1 MTSSTATEL
10 AIDLQDVT
18 SGYAGIPA
26 IRGLSMTVRR
36 GEVVALLGP
45 NGAGKTTTLLTIA
58 GVLRPTAGTV
68 TVLDRPVESGRPHLA
83 ARRGISLVPD
93 SRSLFG
99 GLTAEDNIRLA
110 SRWSSKRV
118 DVAEV
123 VHLFPALKPK
133 LRTRAGLLSGGE
145 QQMLAI
151 GRAIAGDAKVL
162 MIDEMSMGLA
172 PVITKSILPI
182 IKAAA
187 VQRGAAVLIVEQH
200 IDLALEV
207 ADRGYVLNHGE
218 LHLSR
223 TSADLLANRNL
234 VQASY
239 LGTVSPELAADR
251 GRATSRS
258 SLRASKM
265 SLD

>member
-1 MTSSTATEL
+1 MNDSTSNSP
-10 AIDLQDVT
+10 AIAIENLT

-26 IRGLSMTVRR
+26 IRGLTMTVAG

-58 GVLRPTAGTV
+58 GVLRPVGGSV
-68 TVLDRPVESGRPHLA
+68 RVLGHPVESGRPYRA

-93 SRSLFG
+93 SRSLFA

-110 SRWSSKRV
+110 SRWAAKRIRV
-118 DVAEV
+118 EEV
-123 VHLFPALKPK
+123 VDLFPALGPK
-133 LRTRAGLLSGGE
+133 LKTRAGLLSGGE

-151 GRAIAGDAKVL
+151 GRAIAGDSKVL

-187 VQRGAAVLIVEQH
+187 RERGAAVLIVEQH
-200 IDLALEV
+200 IDLALQV
-207 ADRGYVLNHGE
+207 ADRAYVLNHGE
-218 LHLSR
+218 LHLAS
-223 TSADLLANRNL
+223 TSAELLANRKL

-239 LGTVSPELAADR
+239 LGAVSEELQ
-251 GRATSRS
+251 
-258 SLRASKM
+258 ASPG
-265 SLD
+265 